1 MEFYETAF
9 LNDLA
14 VRQRTSA
21 STQNQALCALVF
33 LYRKVLEVDMPALDG
48 LQRARRP
55 EHLPTVLSRP
65 AVRALLDQLQPPFR
79 LLGELLYGAGL
90 RVNEA
95 LALRIKDVDLDRHQI
110 TVRRGKGAHD
120 RTARRQPPCRD
131 VHPVVAHHPKQ
142 TLRPSPLRGQPLL
155 QPFFRPRRCVRAWG
169 WSRDCWH
176 RRLRRA
182 AQTTSP
188 AQSVTCARAS
198 PAPHLPPATSH
209 SPRRARAVTHRPQT
223 KRQPRSPQG
232 RSSPDRGA
240 ENIAGGR

>member
-1 MEFYETAF
+1 MTLFEAVSTTLRRLHYSPRTEEAYLAWVRAFVRFHNRRHPRDLGAAEITAF

-33 LYRKVLEVDMPALDG
+33 LYRKVLAVDMPALDG

-55 EHLPTVLSRP
+55 EHLPIVLSRP
-65 AVRALLDQLQPPFR
+65 AVRALLDQLHPPFR

-95 LALRIKDVDLDRHQI
+95 LALRIKDVDLDRHPI

-120 RTARRQPPCRD
+120 RAARRQPPRRD
-131 VHPVVAHHPKQ
+131 VHPVAHHPKQ

-155 QPFFRPRRCVRAWG
+155 QPPFRPRHCGFAHGGGRATVG
-169 WSRDCWH
+169 TADFVGRH
-176 RRLRRA
+176 RQRLLRQSVSCA
-182 AQTTSP
+182 PSP
-188 AQSVTCARAS
+188 AR
-198 PAPHLPPATSH
+198 
-209 SPRRARAVTHRPQT
+209 
-223 KRQPRSPQG
+223 
-232 RSSPDRGA
+232 
-240 ENIAGGR
+240 